1 MVRPLFQKAQNLSL
15 VSLARATRKD
25 RYMGIWFMNTSPQTV
40 VWVANRETP
49 LTDNSGAVKLDNQ
62 GNLTLVNGSG
72 KVIWSSNSSASG
84 TNINLLA
91 QLLDTGN
98 LVIKNGNEVLI
109 WQSFDYPGDT
119 YLPEMKL
126 GKNFR
131 TGRETYLT
139 SWRSSDDPSPGEYT
153 FKLLAVKGKYQQ
165 VYIRRNFAIETR
177 IGSYNGKLF
186 SGRPEFALDPA
197 DPTYDIH
204 MVVNPNEMYFTYTS
218 NSTDTTFLLRTVLS
232 PGGKLEIFQKKPANQ
247 EWIESFT
254 LPVDYCDNYGVC
266 GPYGSCNTASSP
278 YCGCLKGF
286 ERKNTNET
294 SLDHNDTSVC
304 RRSIELDCGHGDGF
318 LKFSSMKLPDTENA
332 VFSSNMSLLDCEVA
346 CKNNCSCTAYANP
359 NITSGG
365 VGCLL
370 WFGDLIDVRVF
381 PQNGQDLYVRL
392 AASELSDLNSSSH
405 IQKRVVMVVTLP
417 ISVVLTLLGLILA
430 LYIRRNWKKKSDVE
444 NNNLMR
450 RAEVSLFGLSKIQRA
465 TNNFSVDNKLGEGGF
480 GPVYK
485 GVLEG
490 QEIAVKRLS
499 KSSQQGLDEFK
510 NEVICIAKLQHRNLV
525 KLFGYCIQA
534 DEKML
539 IYEYMPN
546 SSLDTFLFDDSR
558 KSLLAWSQRFLI
570 IHGIARG
577 LLYLHQDSRLK
588 VVHRDLKAGN
598 ILLDHLMHPK
608 ISDFGLAK
616 MFKENESEANTKR
629 VVGTLGYISPE
640 YATNGLFSIKT
651 DIFSF
656 GVLVLEIV
664 SRKKNRRFVDE
675 NHDNNLL
682 GHAWRLYKEG
692 KSLDLIDECLRTSY
706 SACEVLRAVHVGLLC
721 VQQRVEDRPD
731 TQTLV
736 GMLGGEGSLP
746 SPKKPAFF
754 IQESEIN
761 SNSTIPLLSSSIN
774 EVTKPIYKYLN
785 LTINCA
791 SSIWIMNQTIM
802 FLSYITFFL
811 MLITCRSSDTIS
823 VHQNI
828 SDGDTIVSGDEK
840 FELGFFSPGNSKS
853 RYLGI
858 WYKNTLAQTVAW
870 VANRETPVTDNLGA
884 VKLDNQGNLTLV
896 DGSGKVIWSSNSSD
910 SGQNINLVAQLLD
923 TGNLVIKNGNE
934 NLIWQSFDYPGDTF
948 LPGMKM
954 GKNFITGR
962 QTHLTSWRSA
972 DDPSPGEYTSKIS
985 ADKGKYP
992 QSFIMRGSVIKS
1004 RTGLYNGKTFSGQS
1018 NLAPDANPVVVSDL
1032 IVNQNEIYVTY
1043 ISKSNTTTFRSKLT
1057 PDGKL
1062 ETLYLKFPNPEWM
1075 PVFTTPVD
1083 YCDNYGVCG
1092 PYGSCTTL
1100 TSPNCGCLK
1109 GFELKNLDETSPEN
1123 DSRVCRRKIALDCGP
1138 GEIFL
1143 KFSSIKLPD
1152 TKNAVF
1158 SGNMSLQDCEVACKN
1173 NCSCTAYANPIITPG
1188 GVGCLVWFGDLIDV
1202 RVFPQNGQDLYVRLA
1217 ASELSS
1223 LHSSFNRKKQAVMA
1237 ATLSTAVVL
1246 TLLGLI
1252 LAFYTKRKW
1261 KKRSDAER
1269 EGSSTNQMRSAEV
1282 PLFRLSKICRATND
1296 FSNDNKLGEGGFG
1309 PVYKGVLEEGQE
1321 IAVKRLSKSS
1331 RQGLDEFKNEVICIA
1346 KLQHRNLVK
1355 LLGYCI
1361 QGDEKMLIYE
1371 YLSNKSLDY
1380 FLFDESRKS
1389 LLDWPQRFQ
1398 IIQGI
1403 ARGVLYLHQDSRLK
1417 VVHRDLKAGNILLD
1431 HQMFPKIADFGL
1443 ARMFRENESEANTKR
1458 VVGTLGYISPE
1469 YAVNGLFS
1477 LKSDIFSFGVLVLE
1491 IVSGKKNRGFVHE
1504 DHEDN
1509 LLGHAWRLFKKGK
1522 SLDLIDECLH
1532 VSYSACEVS
1541 RSIHVGLL
1549 CVQQRVEDRPNTSIV
1564 VGMLGGEGSL
1574 PSPKKPA
1581 FYIQE
1586 SEINSTSN
1594 LSLLPS
1600 SVNELTFSQ
1609 VDGR

>member
-1 MVRPLFQKAQNLSL
+1 
-15 VSLARATRKD
+15 
-25 RYMGIWFMNTSPQTV
+25 
-40 VWVANRETP
+40 
-49 LTDNSGAVKLDNQ
+49 
-62 GNLTLVNGSG
+62 
-72 KVIWSSNSSASG
+72 
-84 TNINLLA
+84 
-91 QLLDTGN
+91 
-98 LVIKNGNEVLI
+98 
-109 WQSFDYPGDT
+109 
-119 YLPEMKL
+119 
-126 GKNFR
+126 
-131 TGRETYLT
+131 
-139 SWRSSDDPSPGEYT
+139 
-153 FKLLAVKGKYQQ
+153 
-165 VYIRRNFAIETR
+165 
-177 IGSYNGKLF
+177 
-186 SGRPEFALDPA
+186 
-197 DPTYDIH
+197 
-204 MVVNPNEMYFTYTS
+204 
-218 NSTDTTFLLRTVLS
+218 
-232 PGGKLEIFQKKPANQ
+232 
-247 EWIESFT
+247 
-254 LPVDYCDNYGVC
+254 
-266 GPYGSCNTASSP
+266 
-278 YCGCLKGF
+278 
-286 ERKNTNET
+286 
-294 SLDHNDTSVC
+294 
-304 RRSIELDCGHGDGF
+304 
-318 LKFSSMKLPDTENA
+318 
-332 VFSSNMSLLDCEVA
+332 
-346 CKNNCSCTAYANP
+346 
-359 NITSGG
+359 
-365 VGCLL
+365 
-370 WFGDLIDVRVF
+370 
-381 PQNGQDLYVRL
+381 
-392 AASELSDLNSSSH
+392 
-405 IQKRVVMVVTLP
+405 
-417 ISVVLTLLGLILA
+417 
-430 LYIRRNWKKKSDVE
+430 
-444 NNNLMR
+444 
-450 RAEVSLFGLSKIQRA
+450 
-465 TNNFSVDNKLGEGGF
+465 
-480 GPVYK
+480 
-485 GVLEG
+485 
-490 QEIAVKRLS
+490 
-499 KSSQQGLDEFK
+499 
-510 NEVICIAKLQHRNLV
+510 
-525 KLFGYCIQA
+525 
-534 DEKML
+534 
-539 IYEYMPN
+539 
-546 SSLDTFLFDDSR
+546 
-558 KSLLAWSQRFLI
+558 
-570 IHGIARG
+570 
-577 LLYLHQDSRLK
+577 
-588 VVHRDLKAGN
+588 
-598 ILLDHLMHPK
+598 
-608 ISDFGLAK
+608 
-616 MFKENESEANTKR
+616 
-629 VVGTLGYISPE
+629 
-640 YATNGLFSIKT
+640 
-651 DIFSF
+651 
-656 GVLVLEIV
+656 
-664 SRKKNRRFVDE
+664 
-675 NHDNNLL
+675 
-682 GHAWRLYKEG
+682 
-692 KSLDLIDECLRTSY
+692 
-706 SACEVLRAVHVGLLC
+706 
-721 VQQRVEDRPD
+721 
-731 TQTLV
+731 
-736 GMLGGEGSLP
+736 
-746 SPKKPAFF
+746 
-754 IQESEIN
+754 
-761 SNSTIPLLSSSIN
+761 
-774 EVTKPIYKYLN
+774 
-785 LTINCA
+785 
-791 SSIWIMNQTIM
+791 MNQAIM

-811 MLITCRSSDTIS
+811 MLITCRSSDTIY

-828 SDGDTIVSGDEK
+828 SDGDTIVSGNGK

-858 WYKNTLAQTVAW
+858 WYKNTSAQTVAW

-954 GKNFITGR
+954 GKNFVTGR

-1252 LAFYTKRKW
+1252 LTFHAKRKW

-1269 EGSSTNQMRSAEV
+1269 EGNSTNQMRSAEV
-1282 PLFRLSKICRATND
+1282 PLFSLSKICRATND
-1296 FSNDNKLGEGGFG
+1296 FSNDNKLGGGFG

-1403 ARGVLYLHQDSRLK
+1403 ARGVLYLHQDSRQK

-1443 ARMFRENESEANTKR
+1443 ARMFKENESEANTKR

-1549 CVQQRVEDRPNTSIV
+1549 CVQQRVEDRPSTPNV

-1586 SEINSTSN
+1586 SEINSASN

-1609 VDGR
+1609 IDGR